1 MADRAHPRTVPIG
14 RFFGCDPRTD
24 TGRKGWNV
32 GRELRKYGTEPFSL
46 LFGCQLATLGL
57 LRQTPSYSFQEAD
70 ILAYPQL
77 SLWLARALSVAVLF
91 AASVAIGRGA
101 SLLAHRRL
109 LALNGAALVAGSAV
123 TLFFAS
129 TLPLYLIGPTL
140 IGISHA
146 WVLICWAEFLASL
159 ATTDR
164 TRCIAR
170 SALIAVSLVALVGL
184 APSPAKAALFMVA
197 ACGSIVGVLPFSR
210 PPAAPALVGPVDAG
224 KDGDGETLRGALSR
238 LPVELFVLM
247 ASYAMLFRMLVF
259 FDFPVHDE
267 ALFFAC
273 ASLLRIGGMT
283 LLLAYLSRMR
293 FTPSARQ
300 IIMPLLFLTV
310 VGVALLPV
318 SGEPLS
324 SFSVA
329 IVESSWTFFYTIMW
343 LVLFEL
349 GSNRKRGPLLSFLG
363 GWTVM
368 NALLLAAAPL
378 AALFKEQ
385 VSAGTLSLAALA
397 LVIAYMLSVA
407 LLMLRKKPAGQE
419 AAAPPNPAGGPSWK
433 AGQEEFHRAIAE
445 RFGLTRRETDVFE
458 LLVQGYSLPAIEER
472 LVLSHSTVKGHA
484 RSIYRKFEVDG
495 KQSLIEKAAAL
506 RPKADG

>member
-46 LFGCQLATLGL
+46 LFGLLRISILGL

-91 AASVAIGRGA
+91 AASVAIGRER
-101 SLLAHRRL
+101 SLLAHRSARPQRG
-109 LALNGAALVAGSAV
+109 GACRRQRRHAV
-123 TLFFAS
+123 FRFDAAAV
-129 TLPLYLIGPTL
+129 PDRATL

-170 SALIAVSLVALVGL
+170 SALIAVALFALVGL